1 MKVSKLAVTM
11 ALGLSVVVG
20 NPADAKVVIDI
31 FQQGGN
37 VVAAGSGTIDL
48 TDLTE
53 SSGGPGNG
61 PPELFAAGGLARVG
75 AYGTLVGYPGISGPA
90 SFGPGARFTASC
102 SSIFTCGSGTA
113 FGVGDGGTLLET
125 FFGYTSEST
134 LSGSSTYDG
143 QTIASL
149 GLTPGRYVY
158 TWGSGADA
166 DSLILNIG
174 VPEPST
180 WTMMLIGFGG
190 LGFAGWRARR
200 KAAVAC

>member
-1 MKVSKLAVTM
+1 
-11 ALGLSVVVG
+11 VG
-20 NPADAKVVIDI
+20 
-31 FQQGGN
+31 G
-37 VVAAGSGTIDL
+37 
-48 TDLTE
+48 
-53 SSGGPGNG
+53 
-61 PPELFAAGGLARVG
+61 
-75 AYGTLVGYPGISGPA
+75 
-90 SFGPGARFTASC
+90 
-102 SSIFTCGSGTA
+102 
-113 FGVGDGGTLLET
+113 GGTLLET

-166 DSLILNIG
+166 DSLSLNIG

-200 KAAVAC
+200 KAAVAG